1 MAASPIAVPLKTPW
15 QWVGTTRVDAGLAA
29 GLAVL
34 AVLQVLLLPVG
45 PPDEPVTAAR
55 LLLAVLGPAA
65 LLWRQ
70 TAPLVAQAGTSGTIV
85 LNAAAGYPVG
95 LLDWPAWIA
104 LFSCFDIG
112 GRRVR
117 VSATAIAAL
126 GIAGYVY
133 FDPAAPLRQLP
144 GIVIHFFVAIVVGEL
159 SSRRTKAVLA
169 EARRGAESRERALA
183 AERLLLQER
192 TRLARELHDSLGHTV
207 NVMVLQAGVGRRVFA
222 ANPGFA
228 QQALSSIET
237 VGRAAL
243 DELNRLLKVLQ
254 PDERGTAEPFSPN
267 VADLEHLVERIRS
280 TGRQV
285 ELIADDV
292 DLPAH
297 TGRAVYR
304 IAQEALTNAV
314 KHTPTGGVRV
324 RVERIGPDVRL
335 EVVNDCDRPSA
346 PVPGHGLVNMRERAR
361 LEGGALEAGPIDG
374 GFRVR
379 ATLPVAAGPVTS

>member
-1 MAASPIAVPLKTPW
+1 MTALPTAVPHQSTWRWP
-15 QWVGTTRVDAGLAA
+15 GTRVDALLAA

-45 PPDEPVTAAR
+45 PPYQPVTAGR

-70 TAPLVAQAGTSGTIV
+70 TAPLVAQTGSSGVIV
-85 LNAAAGYPVG
+85 LNAAAGYPIG
-95 LLDWPAWIA
+95 FLDWPAWIA
-104 LFSCFDIG
+104 LFSCFDVG

-117 VSATAIAAL
+117 VAATLIAAL

-133 FDPAAPLRQLP
+133 FDRAVPLHQLP
-144 GIVIHFFVAIVVGEL
+144 GIVIHFVVAMVVGEL
-159 SSRRTKAVLA
+159 SSRRTRAVLA
-169 EARRGAESRERALA
+169 EVRRGAEAREQALA

-192 TRLARELHDSLGHTV
+192 SRLARELHDSLGHTV

-222 ANPGFA
+222 DNPTFA
-228 QQALSSIET
+228 QEALSAIET

-243 DELNRLLKVLQ
+243 DELNRLLKVLR
-254 PDERGTAEPFSPN
+254 PDERGTAEPFSPGL
-267 VADLEHLVERIRS
+267 ADLDQLVEQIRA

-285 ELIADDV
+285 DLRAADV
-292 DLPAH
+292 DLPAS
-297 TGRAVYR
+297 TARAVYR
-304 IAQEALTNAV
+304 IVQEALTNAV
-314 KHTPTGGVRV
+314 KHTPAGGIRV
-324 RVERIGPDVRL
+324 QITRSGAAVRL
-335 EVVNDCDRPSA
+335 EVVNDCDRPPE

-361 LEGGALEAGPIDG
+361 LAGGQLEAGPIDG

-379 ATLPVAAGPVTS
+379 ALLPVSTAAVRS